1 MQKPFEIIFWVRA
14 GLGTFSGLLAGLLGF
29 VGANP
34 YSFLGLFVALAIY
47 GMSLG
52 ILRSLLRDV
61 QKTEAT
67 KIYTA
72 GLGTFIMLF
81 FFTWILY
88 NTLLFE

>member
-1 MQKPFEIIFWVRA
+1 MPKPFEIIFWVRA
-14 GLGTFSGLLAGLLGF
+14 ALGAFSGILSGILGY
-29 VGANP
+29 VSSSS

-47 GMSLG
+47 GMSFV
-52 ILRSLLRDV
+52 ILKSLVRDV
-61 QKTEAT
+61 PKTEAS

-88 NTLLFE
+88 NTMLK

>member
-1 MQKPFEIIFWVRA
+1 MPKPFEIIFWVRA
-14 GLGTFSGLLAGLLGF
+14 ALGAFSGLLAGILGY
-29 VGANP
+29 VSSSS

-47 GMSLG
+47 GMSFV
-52 ILRSLLRDV
+52 ILKSLVRDV
-61 QKTEAT
+61 PKTEAS

-88 NTLLFE
+88 NTMLK